1 MATTDNLSDIKCNN
15 CANPAKLQCP
25 RCLELGLEREFSAYC
40 SQECFK
46 EAWSEHKQ
54 LHKPSINGW
63 HYCTRRGQ
71 GRALNMPD
79 YKWTGTL
86 RPFRIGPYRAIP
98 EDIPRPEYY
107 LTGQAISEMRSR
119 QQSIVVPRAGEELEG
134 IREAC
139 RIGRVVLDAAHAV
152 IRPGVTTD
160 TIDETVHKVTI
171 DHGAY
176 PSPYNYFNYPKS
188 VCTSVNEV
196 ICHGIPD
203 RRPLQDGDIV
213 NVDVSV
219 YYKGW
224 HGDLN
229 ETFVVGEN
237 VDEESKKLVK
247 VTYECLHLAIAACR
261 PGTRYRDLGD
271 IITKHA
277 TKSGFSVVKTY
288 CGHGVGNHFHCAPNV
303 PHYAH
308 NKAKGIM
315 KVGDVFTI
323 EPMVNVGSH
332 RDKLWPDGWTAATE
346 DGKRSAQFEHQ
357 LVITADGCE
366 IMTARLPTSPPLW
379 WEKEGAVNGE
389 KGETA

>member
-1 MATTDNLSDIKCNN
+1 MATTDDLSDIKCNR

-25 RCLELGLEREFSAYC
+25 RCLELGLERDFSAYC

-46 EAWSEHKQ
+46 ESWGEHKQ
-54 LHKPSINGW
+54 MHKPSINGW

-79 YKWTGTL
+79 FKWTGTL
-86 RPFRIGPYRAIP
+86 RPHRIGPYRVIP
-98 EDIPRPEYY
+98 EEIPRPEYY
-107 LTGQAISEMRSR
+107 LSGQAINEMKSK

-139 RIGRVVLDAAHAV
+139 RIGRVVLDAAHAA

-160 TIDETVHKVTI
+160 AIDETVHKVTI

-188 VCTSVNEV
+188 VCTSINEI

-229 ETFVVGEN
+229 ETFVVGDN

-247 VTYECLHLAIAACR
+247 VTHECLHLAIAACR

-277 TKSGFSVVKTY
+277 TKAGFSVVKTY
-288 CGHGVGNHFHCAPNV
+288 CGHGIGNHFHCAPNV

-323 EPMVNVGSH
+323 EPMINVGSH

-366 IMTARLPTSPPLW
+366 VLTARLPTSPPLW
-379 WEKEGAVNGE
+379 WEKEKE
-389 KGETA
+389 LEP